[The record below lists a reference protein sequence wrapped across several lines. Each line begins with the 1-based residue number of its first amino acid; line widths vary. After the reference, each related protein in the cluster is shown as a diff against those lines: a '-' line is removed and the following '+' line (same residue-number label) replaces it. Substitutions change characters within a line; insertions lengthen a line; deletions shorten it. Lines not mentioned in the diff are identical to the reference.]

1 MAVTAQV
8 VPEQLRLFHVNAH
21 GFFPPRDMKH
31 YHRVE
36 KTMQARCLFHVNDQ
50 AMS

>member
-1 MAVTAQV
+1 MMR
-8 VPEQLRLFHVNAH
+8 PNAH

-36 KTMQARCLFHVNDQ
+36 KIMQARCLFQLTNKQETLCAHYC
-50 AMS
+50 